1 MNAVTFDTHAAV
13 RERQRLAGY
22 GGGREDT
29 MKTRDPMLEIR
40 FDGAAVGSGTIPVS
54 HLIHFLA
61 NLSKAL
67 QRTGRLLHGSGRSLR
82 RAQPSARI
90 KEAVEL
96 DLVLL
101 TQGSPAAVLGFE
113 RRSAA
118 ARLTG
123 PDIGMQVFETAVGSI
138 DAVQRGGRNDALP
151 AGCDAGVLMAWRDAG
166 ALFKWNVSSIGF
178 TLRGRGGVRK
188 TTFTPEGLMRI
199 RERITGPRTDV
210 RTIEGRLLM
219 ADFKEHGT
227 RCRVHP
233 SVGEPVLCLFGE
245 EQKDAVLENVLHHV
259 RVVGKATESV
269 GGTIASIE
277 VHDMERLEGCDD
289 DASDPPPDAFISQD
303 FWTSPTL
310 DDLAKAQNVGPLDAD
325 ALFGTW
331 PGDDDDGFEEAI
343 DALRRS
349 GLKKDVRS

>member
-1 MNAVTFDTHAAV
+1 
-13 RERQRLAGY
+13 
-22 GGGREDT
+22 
-29 MKTRDPMLEIR
+29 MKAHDPMLEIR
-40 FDGAAVGSGTIPVS
+40 FDGAAVGSGAMPVS
-54 HLIHFLA
+54 HLIHFLG

-67 QRTGRLLHGSGRSLR
+67 LRTGRLLHGSGRSLHR
-82 RAQPSARI
+82 GQPPARI

-101 TQGSPAAVLGFE
+101 THGSPATVLGFE
-113 RRSAA
+113 RRSDGAQ
-118 ARLTG
+118 LPG
-123 PDIGMQVFETAVGSI
+123 LDIGMEVFETAVGGL
-138 DAVQRGGRNDALP
+138 DTVQRSGRNDALP
-151 AGCDAGVLMAWRDAG
+151 AGWDAGVLMAWRDAG

-178 TLRGRGGVRK
+178 TLRGRGDVLK
-188 TTFTPEGLMRI
+188 TTFTPEGLVCI

-233 SVGEPVLCLFGE
+233 SVGEPVLCVFGE
-245 EQKDAVLENVLHHV
+245 EQRDEVLENILHYV

-269 GGTIASIE
+269 EGTIASIE
-277 VHDMERLEGCDD
+277 VHDMERLEGRDD
-289 DASDPPPDAFISQD
+289 DASDLPPAALISQD
-303 FWTSPTL
+303 FWTSSTL
-310 DDLAKAQNVGPLDAD
+310 DHLAKAQNVGPLDVD
-325 ALFGTW
+325 ALFGRW

-343 DALRRS
+343 DELRRS